1 MHMQWLP
8 YKWQFQWLFLVYRW
22 AFAFYFL
29 GWLIA
34 LVVTTGHA
42 KVLIYLTVWALL
54 VWVVYLL
61 FAAVSAT
68 VRFFQVHVFC
78 RGRVDFELSLEDKE
92 LIKKP
97 KGCCGAQTDH
107 ITWYQKIHW
116 LLFNVG
122 TEMAFI
128 VVVLYWSILY
138 RGGEIDGVNANEHLT
153 NGIIGLVDVW
163 VSGTP
168 IQILHFI
175 YIQAFGV
182 MYSVFS
188 GVYFVANGTDIL
200 GNPYI
205 YNVLDYGNNTALAV
219 GLDVGIVVLVLPAV
233 HLFWYLQY
241 AIRFWLVRLI
251 NRKCHKHRRAQ
262 LTEEGIEMKGV
273 LEEEHDG
280 ERMSQS

>member
-1 MHMQWLP
+1 M
-8 YKWQFQWLFLVYRW
+8 
-22 AFAFYFL
+22 
-29 GWLIA
+29 
-34 LVVTTGHA
+34 TTGQV
-42 KVLIYLTVWALL
+42 KVLIYLTVWALI
-54 VWVVYLL
+54 VWVAYLF

-68 VRFFQVHVFC
+68 FRFFQVHLFC

-92 LIKKP
+92 LIQKP
-97 KGCCGAQTDH
+97 QGCCGIQTDH

-116 LLFNVG
+116 LLFNIG
-122 TEMAFI
+122 TEMAFT
-128 VVVLYWSILY
+128 VLVLYWSILY
-138 RGGEIDGVNANEHLT
+138 RGGEIDGVNANAHLT

-182 MYSVFS
+182 LYSVFS
-188 GVYFVANGTDIL
+188 GIYFVANGTDIV

-205 YNVLDYGNNTALAV
+205 YSVLDYGNNTALAV
-219 GLDVGIVVLVLPAV
+219 GLDVGVVVLVLPAV

-251 NRKCHKHRRAQ
+251 YRKHQNQQQVQ
-262 LTEEGIEMKGV
+262 LTEEGSEMNV

-280 ERMSQS
+280 EK